1 MSNII
6 ELKSLTWDEEESLE
20 QDIID
25 MGLEIFPEFP
35 EIFHSWEQ
43 NDISYTGPS
52 LKLLL
57 KKFGSF
63 VDNCQYVSRNYIIL
77 GSARFKLSVG
87 KVRGEVIYI
96 GETSSGIIEADE
108 HGNLYASPD
117 DLYVYLGCTAEDADE
132 YLKSKH

>member
-6 ELKSLTWDEEESLE
+6 ELNSLTRDEEESLE

-35 EIFHSWEQ
+35 ENYHSWEQ

-57 KKFGSF
+57 
-63 VDNCQYVSRNYIIL
+63 
-77 GSARFKLSVG
+77 
-87 KVRGEVIYI
+87 
-96 GETSSGIIEADE
+96 
-108 HGNLYASPD
+108 
-117 DLYVYLGCTAEDADE
+117 
-132 YLKSKH
+132 